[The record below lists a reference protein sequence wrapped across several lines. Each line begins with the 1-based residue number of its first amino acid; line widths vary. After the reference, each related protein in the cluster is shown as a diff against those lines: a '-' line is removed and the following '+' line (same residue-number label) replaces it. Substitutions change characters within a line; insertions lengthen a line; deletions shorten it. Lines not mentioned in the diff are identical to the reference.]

1 LQQLFVV
8 KRYYVY
14 MLECRDG
21 SFYIGIT
28 SDLEKRVGQHHAG
41 WSPTC
46 YTHERR
52 PVRLVYSEEFAHV
65 DEAIRWEKQIKKW
78 SRLKKMALARG
89 DWEAVRR
96 FGHGRPSTSSG

>member
-1 LQQLFVV
+1 M

-14 MLECRDG
+14 MLECSDG

-28 SDLEKRVGQHHAG
+28 NDLERRVGEHNAG
-41 WSPTC
+41 WDSKS

-52 PVRLVYSEEFAHV
+52 PVVLAYSEHFANV
-65 DEAIRWEKQIKKW
+65 DQAIRWEKQIKKW

-89 DWEAVRR
+89 DWEAVRL
-96 FGHGRPSTSSG
+96 FGHGPPSTGSG